1 MWLYSSLVGPRRR
14 AVDTPGCCRRS
25 TAVHKLSVERLEDR
39 SLPSVVGP
47 LPIPG
52 GKLIPNPFGG
62 PDVHQEAVGPA
73 DSTQPG
79 TGGEPINI
87 TDFNGFIGQ
96 AQVEG
101 TGTDG
106 NGNTL
111 LWRADLRFMK
121 GDYQGTDGKLY
132 HGAFAEV

>member
-1 MWLYSSLVGPRRR
+1 MWLYSLVGPRRR
-14 AVDTPGCCRRS
+14 PGETPGCCRCRW
-25 TAVHKLSVERLEDR
+25 TAGHKPAVERLEDR

-79 TGGEPINI
+79 NGGEPINI

-106 NGNTL
+106 NGNSL

-121 GDYQGTDGKLY
+121 GEYVATDGNQY
-132 HGAFAEV
+132 HGTFAEV